1 MRWWGST
8 LSTARDISLIGR
20 GGRRH
25 LPKPQILVTM
35 PKGRK
40 KKHAAPRYVS
50 NADELANRSGAFAKD
65 QKDRT
70 ARRKAAG
77 CDDEELNDMMG
88 KSSMLDLASGGGG
101 GGDDSDDEQFEKRQK
116 KPKGIAAIIGLE
128 TESLNGKKKKNTL
141 SKQQVANGG
150 FVKAQL
156 TRRQKEELD
165 AQSNARKYLAL
176 TKAGKTDESKKD
188 LARLKAMRAHRDAKK
203 QKRLEEEAVQQV
215 KDAEEARLAK
225 RAAEEA
231 NAQESSDDEDIP
243 TKIEIKK
250 MKPTMLKELLKRRG
264 ESSQGSK
271 KDLLKRALKS
281 CGYA

>member
-1 MRWWGST
+1 
-8 LSTARDISLIGR
+8 
-20 GGRRH
+20 
-25 LPKPQILVTM
+25 M

-77 CDDEELNDMMG
+77 CDDEDLNDMMG
-88 KSSMLDLASGGGG
+88 KSSLLDLASGGGG
-101 GGDDSDDEQFEKRQK
+101 GRGDSDDDEQFENRQK

-165 AQSNARKYLAL
+165 AQSNARKHLAL
-176 TKAGKTDESKKD
+176 TKAGKTNESKKD
-188 LARLKAMRAHRDAKK
+188 LARLKAMRAQRDAKK
-203 QKRLEEEAVQQV
+203 KKRVEEEAVQQL

-271 KDLLKRALKS
+271 KELLKRALKS